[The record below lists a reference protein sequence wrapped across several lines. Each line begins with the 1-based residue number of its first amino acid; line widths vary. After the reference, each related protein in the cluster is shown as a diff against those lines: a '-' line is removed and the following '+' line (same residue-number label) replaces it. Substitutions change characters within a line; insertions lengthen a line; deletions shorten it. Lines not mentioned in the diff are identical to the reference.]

1 LKKES
6 GLAFGERAAKEQV
19 RGMTNVTLSD
29 PKNKPAATVDI
40 GEIAV
45 FERSPK
51 YRVRIVA
58 RERDGSRFVA
68 CVGEMLAKQ
77 NIWLGVRTFNVRT
90 DEIDG
95 LIDALQRAKGLL
107 S

>member
-1 LKKES
+1 LSKD
-6 GLAFGERAAKEQV
+6 
-19 RGMTNVTLSD
+19 TLSE
-29 PKNKPAATVDI
+29 PKNKPAPAIDI
-40 GEIAV
+40 AEIAV

-68 CVGEMLAKQ
+68 LVGEMLAKQ
-77 NIWLGVRTFNVRT
+77 GIWLGARTFNVPMQ
-90 DEIDG
+90 EIDE
-95 LIDALQRAKGLL
+95 LVNALERAKERL